1 MNMFSNVKKGKKLI
15 LVLVLLLLF
24 NFCFPKRA
32 EAAIELEDFPAI
44 PAQILYVLE
53 KGVLKYL
60 NNLFTNENHH
70 TTTTIENEEYSAES
84 YEIYLTPEN
93 IIKGKF
99 ILFDANIF
107 KNIQDGDKY
116 YDDGAFGG
124 VINSGKESLRNVI
137 AGWYYAL
144 RNFAIIALLSV
155 LVYVGIRMIMSTI
168 AQDKAKYKIMFKDWL
183 VALCLVAV
191 MHYMMIGIL
200 NISSMITD
208 ALGGGKN
215 ANTVGKLTERIS
227 GVLSESSSTNEDGGE
242 DWFDRHYLYTD
253 DEGTYD
259 LGDAYAFILVLGGII
274 IYTFLFAV
282 KYLKREFTIIF
293 LILLGP
299 VSCVTYPIDKISDG
313 KAQAFNKWF
322 SEFLYQV
329 IIQPF
334 HLLLYIVLVGSAVEL
349 ANKNVIYA
357 LICFAVMMPAEK
369 FIKEMFGFKDKLGSP
384 LGAFAGGAMASK
396 AMSALMNKGKG
407 SGSGEKVE
415 ADKNSSTPNELPP
428 KTKNDADLVD
438 GRTGTPGISATEQE
452 EGDSPPRI
460 GTGEQE
466 GSDEQLGIG
475 TGEQEGE
482 LDTNIENVT
491 NTAKDV
497 ATAEALDESL
507 DKGNQNQKTL
517 AEQMDDAQGEKDA
530 IRQIN
535 DKTAENE
542 NDGNEPKTFK
552 EKLGDVKD
560 KDANSKAMS
569 IHNQRV
575 SKKYGS
581 TSRGKRW
588 KRRLAKGAKAGAKGI
603 LKGGAIGLL
612 GAAATAGMIM
622 TGNGKEALGVASG
635 VAAYA
640 GKKAFSGGKKVI
652 KGAKGAAKDYFN
664 AYRDDMSGT
673 VPFVKSKEEKALQ
686 DFQGD
691 AKQQDKAVLSFR
703 KNHEGRDPNYKE
715 LNQEM
720 EDRFNLSRY
729 GLTDDQIDDALP
741 MYQQKMEELLPNG
754 REDAKPEEVERA
766 KEIAGGQAKYSADL
780 AKAYSAK
787 DFRDP
792 KAMANAYDRVKNGL
806 MKNAKCDEKVAGE
819 YAKMYLTNAGK
830 MNSVSES
837 EIALPSTDQ
846 TIDIPLEQS
855 HPNVPIRLGIDTANM
870 QPEQVERMNKVTMR
884 LHDAGFSSS
893 DIEIIASDC
902 AGGNTTEVLDK
913 YEAKVEYLNDGQAQN
928 EAKIS
933 IESRNGGKNATK
945 SQVQGE
951 MKERLVL
958 KSTFN
963 VTNEKDVSALRNLE
977 TSELKEKTQIQK
989 AREFAK
995 KHKGKLNNE
1004 AHISGAKQSL
1014 VNELV
1019 AGGSSTEKALKDA
1032 QNIIDLAGQYNNEV
1046 KLDATH
1052 QKTGRQNRK
1061 STKAPENTIDNNKD
1075 NPQKNN

>member
-1 MNMFSNVKKGKKLI
+1 MNMFSNVKKGRKLILI
-15 LVLVLLLLF
+15 LVLLMLF

-32 EAAIELEDFPAI
+32 EAMLELEDFPAI

-124 VINSGKESLRNVI
+124 AINSGKESLRNVI

-183 VALCLVAV
+183 VALCLVVV

-208 ALGGGKN
+208 ALGGGQN
-215 ANTVGKLTERIS
+215 ANTIGKLTERIS

-242 DWFDRHYLYTD
+242 DWFDRHYSYTD

-274 IYTFLFAV
+274 IYTFIFAV

-313 KAQAFNKWF
+313 KAQAFNRWF

-357 LICFAVMMPAEK
+357 LICFAVMIPAEK

-384 LGAFAGGAMASK
+384 LGAIAGTAMASK
-396 AMSALMNKGKG
+396 AINSLMNKGK
-407 SGSGEKVE
+407 SGSSGGKNRGGE
-415 ADKNSSTPNELPP
+415 DNNSTPNELPP
-428 KTKNDADLVD
+428 KTKNDTDLVD
-438 GRTGTPGISATEQE
+438 GQTDT
-452 EGDSPPRI
+452 PRI
-460 GTGEQE
+460 GARGQDGNDAQLGNGEGEQE
-466 GSDEQLGIG
+466 K
-475 TGEQEGE
+475 
-482 LDTNIENVT
+482 LDTNIENLADNAT
-491 NTAKDV
+491 DV
-497 ATAEALDESL
+497 ATVEALDESL
-507 DKGNQNQKTL
+507 DKGNSNQRTL
-517 AEQMDDAQGEKDA
+517 AEQMDDVQGEKDA
-530 IRQIN
+530 IRQID
-535 DKTAENE
+535 DKTVENE
-542 NDGNEPKTFK
+542 QKTWK
-552 EKLGDVKD
+552 EKLGDAKEKV
-560 KDANSKAMS
+560 ANSKAMA

-581 TSRGKRW
+581 TSRGQRW
-588 KRRLAKGAKAGAKGI
+588 VNRGKKLAKGV
-603 LKGGAIGLL
+603 LKGGAIGMV

-622 TGNGKEALGVASG
+622 TGNGKEALGIAAG
-635 VAAYA
+635 VGAYA
-640 GKKAFSGGKKVI
+640 GKKLYSGAKKTI
-652 KGAKGAAKDYFN
+652 KGAASDYRN
-664 AYRDDMSGT
+664 AYRSNE
-673 VPFVKSKEEKALQ
+673 SKEKKAFK
-686 DFQGD
+686 DFKADSAQV
-691 AKQQDKAVLSFR
+691 DKAVLSYR
-703 KNHEGRDPNYKE
+703 KNHDGKDPNYKE

-720 EDRFNLSRY
+720 EDRFTLSRY
-729 GLTDDQIDDALP
+729 GLSDDQIDDALP
-741 MYQQKMEELLPNG
+741 MYQQKMKELLPDG
-754 REDAKPEEVERA
+754 GKDATPEEIERA
-766 KEIAGGQAKYSADL
+766 KEIAGGQAKYAADL

-792 KAMANAYDRVKNGL
+792 KAMNNAYDRVKNGL
-806 MKNAKCDEKVAGE
+806 MKNAGCNEKVAGQ
-819 YAKMYLTNAGK
+819 YARMYLTNAGK
-830 MNSVSES
+830 MNSVSEN

-945 SQVQGE
+945 SQLQGE

-995 KHKGKLNNE
+995 EHKGKLNNE

-1046 KLDATH
+1046 KLDAPH
-1052 QKTGRQNRK
+1052 QKTGRR
-1061 STKAPENTIDNNKD
+1061 NK
-1075 NPQKNN
+1075 K